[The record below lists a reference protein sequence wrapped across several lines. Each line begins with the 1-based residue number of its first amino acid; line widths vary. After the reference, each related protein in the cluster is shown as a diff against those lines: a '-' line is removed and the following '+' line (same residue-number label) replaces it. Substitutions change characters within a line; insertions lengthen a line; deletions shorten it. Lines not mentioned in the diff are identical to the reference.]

1 MAEFQNTRSLETI
14 SCTADILIDEKN
26 HRMPYYSPCRNQQVG
41 EIKFRIMK
49 MLYEGSEIYT
59 IGIMI
64 QDIQTSLRNLR
75 QGFGI
80 RTQKKPRFRCAT
92 LFL

>member
-1 MAEFQNTRSLETI
+1 
-14 SCTADILIDEKN
+14 
-26 HRMPYYSPCRNQQVG
+26 
-41 EIKFRIMK
+41 MK

-92 LFL
+92 LFLWRVSNNSNLDLMGISVYAWSLPGSYSEHIIIKQWKKSLTR